1 MADLNTSNNK
11 ASSLLYLREDRI
23 KISLNNFF
31 EANRIFE
38 KEIFNNLDDEQLGMA
53 DIRCLLI
60 INLNP
65 GIIFNEL
72 LNILDIRKQSL
83 NRVLRSLLKKKF
95 IIIGSAHNI
104 KEIRNKEIQNVDKIF
119 ISSLFKKNKNYLGM
133 NRFKLISNYTKKEVV
148 VLGGISK
155 KNIKKL
161 RLINIT
167 EFAGIAFFE

>member
-1 MADLNTSNNK
+1 MINIYFYRNYVIVADLNTSNSK

-38 KEIFNNLDDEQLGMA
+38 KEIFNNLDGEQLGMA

-83 NRVLRSLLKKKF
+83 NRVLRSLLKEKF
-95 IIIGSAHNI
+95 IIQIINADDG
-104 KEIRNKEIQNVDKIF
+104 R
-119 ISSLFKKNKNYLGM
+119 KKNLYLTDTAKDKLNNVIKPLIDRLSKSYVKSGANAVQGFNMVVNSLIEKN
-133 NRFKLISNYTKKEVV
+133 NE
-148 VLGGISK
+148 
-155 KNIKKL
+155 
-161 RLINIT
+161 
-167 EFAGIAFFE
+167 

>member
-11 ASSLLYLREDRI
+11 VSSLLYLREDRI

-83 NRVLRSLLKKKF
+83 NRVLRSLLKEKF
-95 IIIGSAHNI
+95 II
-104 KEIRNKEIQNVDKIF
+104 QKIN
-119 ISSLFKKNKNYLGM
+119 SDDGRKKNLYLTDTAKDKLNNVIKPLIDRLSKSYVKSGANAVQGFNMVVNSLIEKN
-133 NRFKLISNYTKKEVV
+133 NE
-148 VLGGISK
+148 
-155 KNIKKL
+155 
-161 RLINIT
+161 
-167 EFAGIAFFE
+167 

>member
-1 MADLNTSNNK
+1 MINIYFYRNYVIVADLNTSSNK

-83 NRVLRSLLKKKF
+83 NRVLRSLLKEKF
-95 IIIGSAHNI
+95 II
-104 KEIRNKEIQNVDKIF
+104 QKIN
-119 ISSLFKKNKNYLGM
+119 SDDGRKKNLYLTDTAKDKLNNVIKPLIDRLSKSYVKSGANAVQGFNMVVNSLIEKN
-133 NRFKLISNYTKKEVV
+133 NE
-148 VLGGISK
+148 
-155 KNIKKL
+155 
-161 RLINIT
+161 
-167 EFAGIAFFE
+167 

>member
-1 MADLNTSNNK
+1 MIKIYFYRNYVIVADLNTSNNK

-83 NRVLRSLLKKKF
+83 NRVLRSLLKEKF
-95 IIIGSAHNI
+95 II
-104 KEIRNKEIQNVDKIF
+104 QKIN
-119 ISSLFKKNKNYLGM
+119 SDDGRKKNLYLTDTAKDKLNNVIKPLIDRLSKSYVKSGANAVQGFNMVVNSLIEKN
-133 NRFKLISNYTKKEVV
+133 NE
-148 VLGGISK
+148 
-155 KNIKKL
+155 
-161 RLINIT
+161 
-167 EFAGIAFFE
+167 

>member
-1 MADLNTSNNK
+1 MINIYFYRNYVIVADLNTSNSK

-83 NRVLRSLLKKKF
+83 NRVLRSLLKEKF
-95 IIIGSAHNI
+95 II
-104 KEIRNKEIQNVDKIF
+104 QKIN
-119 ISSLFKKNKNYLGM
+119 SDEGRKKNLYLTETAKDKLNNVIKPLIDRLSKSYVKSGANAVQGFNMVVNSLTEKN
-133 NRFKLISNYTKKEVV
+133 NE
-148 VLGGISK
+148 
-155 KNIKKL
+155 
-161 RLINIT
+161 
-167 EFAGIAFFE
+167 

>member
-1 MADLNTSNNK
+1 MINIYFYRNYVIVADLNTSNNK

-83 NRVLRSLLKKKF
+83 NRVLRSLLKEKF
-95 IIIGSAHNI
+95 II
-104 KEIRNKEIQNVDKIF
+104 QKIN
-119 ISSLFKKNKNYLGM
+119 SDDGRKKNSYLTDTATDKLNNVIKPLIDRLSKSYVKSGASAVQGFNMLVNSLIEKN
-133 NRFKLISNYTKKEVV
+133 NE
-148 VLGGISK
+148 
-155 KNIKKL
+155 
-161 RLINIT
+161 
-167 EFAGIAFFE
+167 

>member
-1 MADLNTSNNK
+1 MINIYFYRNYVIVADLNTSNSK

-83 NRVLRSLLKKKF
+83 NRVLRSLLKEKF
-95 IIIGSAHNI
+95 II
-104 KEIRNKEIQNVDKIF
+104 QKINADDGR
-119 ISSLFKKNKNYLGM
+119 KKNLYLTDTAKDKLNNVIKPLIDRLSKSYVKSGANAVQGFNMVVNSLIEKN
-133 NRFKLISNYTKKEVV
+133 NE
-148 VLGGISK
+148 
-155 KNIKKL
+155 
-161 RLINIT
+161 
-167 EFAGIAFFE
+167 

>member
-1 MADLNTSNNK
+1 MINIYFYRNYVIVADLNTSNSK

-38 KEIFNNLDDEQLGMA
+38 KEIFNNLDDEELGMA

-83 NRVLRSLLKKKF
+83 NRVLRILLKEKF
-95 IIIGSAHNI
+95 II
-104 KEIRNKEIQNVDKIF
+104 QKIN
-119 ISSLFKKNKNYLGM
+119 SDDGRKKNLYLTDVAKEKLNDVIKPLIDKLSKSYVKSGANAVQGFNMVVNSLTEKN
-133 NRFKLISNYTKKEVV
+133 NE
-148 VLGGISK
+148 
-155 KNIKKL
+155 
-161 RLINIT
+161 
-167 EFAGIAFFE
+167 

>member
-1 MADLNTSNNK
+1 MINIYFYRNYVIVADLNTSNSK

-38 KEIFNNLDDEQLGMA
+38 KEIFNNLDDEGLGMA

-83 NRVLRSLLKKKF
+83 NRVLRILLKEKF
-95 IIIGSAHNI
+95 II
-104 KEIRNKEIQNVDKIF
+104 QKIN
-119 ISSLFKKNKNYLGM
+119 SDDGRKKNLYLTDVAKDRLNDVIKPLIDKLSKSYVKSGANAVQGFNMVVNSLTEKN
-133 NRFKLISNYTKKEVV
+133 NE
-148 VLGGISK
+148 
-155 KNIKKL
+155 
-161 RLINIT
+161 
-167 EFAGIAFFE
+167 

>member
-1 MADLNTSNNK
+1 MADLNTSNSK

-83 NRVLRSLLKKKF
+83 NRVLRILLKEKF
-95 IIIGSAHNI
+95 II
-104 KEIRNKEIQNVDKIF
+104 QKIN
-119 ISSLFKKNKNYLGM
+119 SDDGRKKNLYLTDTAKDKLNNVIKPLIDRLSKSYVKSGANAVQGFNMVVNSLIEKN
-133 NRFKLISNYTKKEVV
+133 NE
-148 VLGGISK
+148 
-155 KNIKKL
+155 
-161 RLINIT
+161 
-167 EFAGIAFFE
+167 

>member
-1 MADLNTSNNK
+1 MINIYFYRNYVIVADLNTSNSK

-83 NRVLRSLLKKKF
+83 NRVLRNLLKENF
-95 IIIGSAHNI
+95 II
-104 KEIRNKEIQNVDKIF
+104 QKIN
-119 ISSLFKKNKNYLGM
+119 SDDGRKKNLYLTDTAKDKLNNVIKPLIDRLSKSYVKSGANAVQGFNMVVNSLIEKN
-133 NRFKLISNYTKKEVV
+133 NE
-148 VLGGISK
+148 
-155 KNIKKL
+155 
-161 RLINIT
+161 
-167 EFAGIAFFE
+167 

>member
-1 MADLNTSNNK
+1 MCIRDSIVADLNTSNSK

-38 KEIFNNLDDEQLGMA
+38 KEIFNNLDDEKLGIA

-60 INLNP
+60 ITLNP

-83 NRVLRSLLKKKF
+83 NRVLRSLLKEKF
-95 IIIGSAHNI
+95 II
-104 KEIRNKEIQNVDKIF
+104 QKINADDGR
-119 ISSLFKKNKNYLGM
+119 KKNLYLTDTAKDKLNNVIKPLIDRLSKSYVKSGANAVQGFNMVVNSLIEKN
-133 NRFKLISNYTKKEVV
+133 NE
-148 VLGGISK
+148 
-155 KNIKKL
+155 
-161 RLINIT
+161 
-167 EFAGIAFFE
+167 

>member
-1 MADLNTSNNK
+1 MINIYFYRNYVIVADLNTSNSK
-11 ASSLLYLREDRI
+11 VSSLLYLREDRI

-83 NRVLRSLLKKKF
+83 NRVLRSLLKEKF
-95 IIIGSAHNI
+95 II
-104 KEIRNKEIQNVDKIF
+104 QKINADDGR
-119 ISSLFKKNKNYLGM
+119 KKNLYLTDTAKDKLNNVIKPLIDRLSKSYVKSGANAVQGFNMVVNSLTEKN
-133 NRFKLISNYTKKEVV
+133 NE
-148 VLGGISK
+148 
-155 KNIKKL
+155 
-161 RLINIT
+161 
-167 EFAGIAFFE
+167 

>member
-1 MADLNTSNNK
+1 VADLNTSNNK

-83 NRVLRSLLKKKF
+83 NRVLRSLLKGKF
-95 IIIGSAHNI
+95 II
-104 KEIRNKEIQNVDKIF
+104 QKIN
-119 ISSLFKKNKNYLGM
+119 SDDGRKKNLYLTDTAKDKLNNVIKPLIDRLSKSYVKSGANAVQGFNMVVNSLIEKN
-133 NRFKLISNYTKKEVV
+133 NE
-148 VLGGISK
+148 
-155 KNIKKL
+155 
-161 RLINIT
+161 
-167 EFAGIAFFE
+167 

>member
-1 MADLNTSNNK
+1 MINIYFYRNYVIVADLNTSNSK

-38 KEIFNNLDDEQLGMA
+38 KEIFNNLDDEELGMA

-83 NRVLRSLLKKKF
+83 NRVLRILLKEKF
-95 IIIGSAHNI
+95 II
-104 KEIRNKEIQNVDKIF
+104 QKIN
-119 ISSLFKKNKNYLGM
+119 SNDGRKKNLYLTDVAKDKLNDVIKPLIDKLSKSYVKSGANAVQGFNMVVNSLTEKN
-133 NRFKLISNYTKKEVV
+133 NE
-148 VLGGISK
+148 
-155 KNIKKL
+155 
-161 RLINIT
+161 
-167 EFAGIAFFE
+167 

>member
-1 MADLNTSNNK
+1 MADLNTSNSK

-83 NRVLRSLLKKKF
+83 NRVLRSLLKEKF
-95 IIIGSAHNI
+95 II
-104 KEIRNKEIQNVDKIF
+104 QKIN
-119 ISSLFKKNKNYLGM
+119 SDDGRKKNLYLTDVAKEKLNDVIKPLIDKLSKSYVKSGANAVQGFNMVVNSLTEKN
-133 NRFKLISNYTKKEVV
+133 NE
-148 VLGGISK
+148 
-155 KNIKKL
+155 
-161 RLINIT
+161 
-167 EFAGIAFFE
+167 

>member
-1 MADLNTSNNK
+1 MINIYFYRNYVTMADLNTSNSK

-23 KISLNNFF
+23 KITLNNFF

-38 KEIFNNLDDEQLGMA
+38 KEIFNNLDDEELGIA

-83 NRVLRSLLKKKF
+83 NRVLRNLLKENF
-95 IIIGSAHNI
+95 II
-104 KEIRNKEIQNVDKIF
+104 QKIN
-119 ISSLFKKNKNYLGM
+119 SDDGRKKNLYLTDVAKDKLNDVIKPLIDRLSKSYVKSGANAVQGFNMVVNNLIEKN
-133 NRFKLISNYTKKEVV
+133 NE
-148 VLGGISK
+148 
-155 KNIKKL
+155 
-161 RLINIT
+161 
-167 EFAGIAFFE
+167 

>member
-1 MADLNTSNNK
+1 MINIYFYRNYVIVADLNTSNNK

-83 NRVLRSLLKKKF
+83 NRVLRSLLKEKF
-95 IIIGSAHNI
+95 II
-104 KEIRNKEIQNVDKIF
+104 QKIN
-119 ISSLFKKNKNYLGM
+119 SDDGRKKNLYLTDTATDKLNNVIKPLIDRLSKSYVKSGANAVQGFNMVVNSLIEKN
-133 NRFKLISNYTKKEVV
+133 NE
-148 VLGGISK
+148 
-155 KNIKKL
+155 
-161 RLINIT
+161 
-167 EFAGIAFFE
+167 

>member
-1 MADLNTSNNK
+1 MINIYFYRNYVIVADLNTSNSK

-38 KEIFNNLDDEQLGMA
+38 KEIFNNLDDEGLGMA

-83 NRVLRSLLKKKF
+83 NRVLRILLKEKF
-95 IIIGSAHNI
+95 II
-104 KEIRNKEIQNVDKIF
+104 QKIN
-119 ISSLFKKNKNYLGM
+119 SDDGRKKNLYLTDVAKEKLNDVIKPLIDKLSKSYVKSGANAVQGFNMVVNSLTEKN
-133 NRFKLISNYTKKEVV
+133 NE
-148 VLGGISK
+148 
-155 KNIKKL
+155 
-161 RLINIT
+161 
-167 EFAGIAFFE
+167 

>member
-1 MADLNTSNNK
+1 MADLNTSNSK

-38 KEIFNNLDDEQLGMA
+38 KEIFNNLDDEELGIA

-83 NRVLRSLLKKKF
+83 NRVLRILLKEKF
-95 IIIGSAHNI
+95 II
-104 KEIRNKEIQNVDKIF
+104 QKIN
-119 ISSLFKKNKNYLGM
+119 SDDGRKKNLYLTDTAKDKLNNVIKPLIDRLSKSYVKSGANAVQGFNIVVNNLIEKN
-133 NRFKLISNYTKKEVV
+133 NE
-148 VLGGISK
+148 
-155 KNIKKL
+155 
-161 RLINIT
+161 
-167 EFAGIAFFE
+167 

>member
-1 MADLNTSNNK
+1 MINIYFYRNYVIVADLNTSNNK

-38 KEIFNNLDDEQLGMA
+38 KEIFNNLDDEELGIA

-83 NRVLRSLLKKKF
+83 NRVLRILLKEKF
-95 IIIGSAHNI
+95 II
-104 KEIRNKEIQNVDKIF
+104 QKIN
-119 ISSLFKKNKNYLGM
+119 SDDGRKKNLYLTDVAKEKLNDVIKPLIDKLSKSYVKSGANAVQGFNMVVNSLTEKN
-133 NRFKLISNYTKKEVV
+133 NE
-148 VLGGISK
+148 
-155 KNIKKL
+155 
-161 RLINIT
+161 
-167 EFAGIAFFE
+167 

>member
-1 MADLNTSNNK
+1 MADLNTSSNK

-83 NRVLRSLLKKKF
+83 NRVLRSLLKEKF
-95 IIIGSAHNI
+95 II
-104 KEIRNKEIQNVDKIF
+104 QKINADDGR
-119 ISSLFKKNKNYLGM
+119 KKNLYLTDTAKDKLNNVIKPLIDRLSKSYVKSGANAVQGFNMVVNSLIEKN
-133 NRFKLISNYTKKEVV
+133 NE
-148 VLGGISK
+148 
-155 KNIKKL
+155 
-161 RLINIT
+161 
-167 EFAGIAFFE
+167 

>member
-1 MADLNTSNNK
+1 MADLNTSNSK

-38 KEIFNNLDDEQLGMA
+38 KEIFNNLDDEKLGMA

-83 NRVLRSLLKKKF
+83 NRVLRILLKEKF
-95 IIIGSAHNI
+95 II
-104 KEIRNKEIQNVDKIF
+104 QKIN
-119 ISSLFKKNKNYLGM
+119 SDDGRKKNLYLTDVAKEKLNDVIKPLIDKLSKSYVKSGANAVQGFNMVVNSLIEKN
-133 NRFKLISNYTKKEVV
+133 NE
-148 VLGGISK
+148 
-155 KNIKKL
+155 
-161 RLINIT
+161 
-167 EFAGIAFFE
+167 

>member
-1 MADLNTSNNK
+1 MINIYFYHNYVIVADLNTSNSK

-38 KEIFNNLDDEQLGMA
+38 KEIFNNLDDEELGIA

-83 NRVLRSLLKKKF
+83 NRVLRILLKEKF
-95 IIIGSAHNI
+95 II
-104 KEIRNKEIQNVDKIF
+104 QKIN
-119 ISSLFKKNKNYLGM
+119 SDDGRKKNLYLTDVAKEKLNDVIKPLIDKLSKSYVKSGANAVQGFNMVVNSLTEKN
-133 NRFKLISNYTKKEVV
+133 NE
-148 VLGGISK
+148 
-155 KNIKKL
+155 
-161 RLINIT
+161 
-167 EFAGIAFFE
+167 

>member
-1 MADLNTSNNK
+1 MINIYFYRNYVIVADLNTSNNK

-83 NRVLRSLLKKKF
+83 NRVLRSLLEEKF
-95 IIIGSAHNI
+95 II
-104 KEIRNKEIQNVDKIF
+104 QKIN
-119 ISSLFKKNKNYLGM
+119 SDDGRKKNLYLTDTAKD
-133 NRFKLISNYTKKEVV
+133 KLNNVIKPLIDRLSKSYVKSGANAVQGFNMVV
-148 VLGGISK
+148 NS
-155 KNIKKL
+155 
-161 RLINIT
+161 LIEINN
-167 EFAGIAFFE
+167 E

>member
-1 MADLNTSNNK
+1 MINIYFYHNYVIVADLNTSNSK

-95 IIIGSAHNI
+95 II
-104 KEIRNKEIQNVDKIF
+104 QKIN
-119 ISSLFKKNKNYLGM
+119 SDDGRKKNLYLTDVAKDKLNDVIKPLIDRLSKSYVKSGANAVQGFNMVVNSLTEKN
-133 NRFKLISNYTKKEVV
+133 NE
-148 VLGGISK
+148 
-155 KNIKKL
+155 
-161 RLINIT
+161 
-167 EFAGIAFFE
+167 

>member
-1 MADLNTSNNK
+1 MINIYFYRNYVIVADLNTSNSK

-83 NRVLRSLLKKKF
+83 NRVLRSLLKEKF
-95 IIIGSAHNI
+95 II
-104 KEIRNKEIQNVDKIF
+104 QKINADDGR
-119 ISSLFKKNKNYLGM
+119 KKNLYLTDTAKDKLSNVIKPLIDRLSKSYVKSGANAVQGFNMVVNSLIEKN
-133 NRFKLISNYTKKEVV
+133 NE
-148 VLGGISK
+148 
-155 KNIKKL
+155 
-161 RLINIT
+161 
-167 EFAGIAFFE
+167 

>member
-1 MADLNTSNNK
+1 MINIYFYRNYVIVADLNTSNNK

-83 NRVLRSLLKKKF
+83 NRVLRSLLKEKF
-95 IIIGSAHNI
+95 II
-104 KEIRNKEIQNVDKIF
+104 QKIN
-119 ISSLFKKNKNYLGM
+119 SDDGRKKNLYLTDTAKDKLNNVIKPLIDRLSKSYVKSGANAVQGFNIVVNSLIEKN
-133 NRFKLISNYTKKEVV
+133 NE
-148 VLGGISK
+148 
-155 KNIKKL
+155 
-161 RLINIT
+161 
-167 EFAGIAFFE
+167 

>member
-1 MADLNTSNNK
+1 MADLNTSNSK

-38 KEIFNNLDDEQLGMA
+38 KEIFNNLDDEELGIA

-83 NRVLRSLLKKKF
+83 NRVLRSLLKEKF
-95 IIIGSAHNI
+95 II
-104 KEIRNKEIQNVDKIF
+104 QKIN
-119 ISSLFKKNKNYLGM
+119 SDDGRKKNLYLTDTAKDKLNNVIKPLIDRLSKSYVKSGANAVQGFNMVVNSLIEKN
-133 NRFKLISNYTKKEVV
+133 NE
-148 VLGGISK
+148 
-155 KNIKKL
+155 
-161 RLINIT
+161 
-167 EFAGIAFFE
+167 

>member
-1 MADLNTSNNK
+1 MADLNTSNSK

-38 KEIFNNLDDEQLGMA
+38 KEIFNNLDDEELGIA

-83 NRVLRSLLKKKF
+83 NRVLRSLLKEKF
-95 IIIGSAHNI
+95 II
-104 KEIRNKEIQNVDKIF
+104 QKIN
-119 ISSLFKKNKNYLGM
+119 SDDGRKKNLYLTDVAKEKLNDVIKPLIDKLSKSYVKSGANAVQGFNMVVNSLIEKN
-133 NRFKLISNYTKKEVV
+133 NE
-148 VLGGISK
+148 
-155 KNIKKL
+155 
-161 RLINIT
+161 
-167 EFAGIAFFE
+167 

>member
-1 MADLNTSNNK
+1 MINIYFYRNYVIVADLNTSNSK

-38 KEIFNNLDDEQLGMA
+38 KEIFNNLDDEKLGIA

-83 NRVLRSLLKKKF
+83 NRVLRSLLKEKF
-95 IIIGSAHNI
+95 II
-104 KEIRNKEIQNVDKIF
+104 QKIN
-119 ISSLFKKNKNYLGM
+119 SDDGRKKNLYLTDVAKEKLNDVIKPLIDKLSKSYVKSGANAVQGFNMVVNSLTEKN
-133 NRFKLISNYTKKEVV
+133 NE
-148 VLGGISK
+148 
-155 KNIKKL
+155 
-161 RLINIT
+161 
-167 EFAGIAFFE
+167 

>member
-1 MADLNTSNNK
+1 VADLNTSSNK

-72 LNILDIRKQSL
+72 LIILDIRKQSL
-83 NRVLRSLLKKKF
+83 NRVLRSLLKEKF
-95 IIIGSAHNI
+95 II
-104 KEIRNKEIQNVDKIF
+104 QKIN
-119 ISSLFKKNKNYLGM
+119 SDDGRKKNLYLTDTAKDKLNNVIKPLIDRLSKSYVKSGANAVQGFNMVVNSLIEKN
-133 NRFKLISNYTKKEVV
+133 NE
-148 VLGGISK
+148 
-155 KNIKKL
+155 
-161 RLINIT
+161 
-167 EFAGIAFFE
+167 

>member
-1 MADLNTSNNK
+1 MINIYFYRNYVIVADLNTSNNK

-83 NRVLRSLLKKKF
+83 NRVLRSLLKEKF
-95 IIIGSAHNI
+95 II
-104 KEIRNKEIQNVDKIF
+104 QKIN
-119 ISSLFKKNKNYLGM
+119 SDDGRKKNLYLTDTAKDKLNNVIKPLIDRLSKSYVKSGANAVQGFNMVVNSLTEKN
-133 NRFKLISNYTKKEVV
+133 NE
-148 VLGGISK
+148 
-155 KNIKKL
+155 
-161 RLINIT
+161 
-167 EFAGIAFFE
+167 

>member
-1 MADLNTSNNK
+1 MADLNTSNSK

-38 KEIFNNLDDEQLGMA
+38 KEIFNNLDDEELGIA

-83 NRVLRSLLKKKF
+83 NRVLRILLKEKF
-95 IIIGSAHNI
+95 II
-104 KEIRNKEIQNVDKIF
+104 QKIN
-119 ISSLFKKNKNYLGM
+119 SDDGRKKNLYLTDVAKN
-133 NRFKLISNYTKKEVV
+133 KLNDVIKPLIDKLSKSYVKSGANAVQGFNMVV
-148 VLGGISK
+148 NSLIE
-155 KNIKKL
+155 KN
-161 RLINIT
+161 N
-167 EFAGIAFFE
+167 E

>member
-1 MADLNTSNNK
+1 MINIYFYRNYVIVADLNTSSNK

-38 KEIFNNLDDEQLGMA
+38 KEIFNNLDDEELGMA

-83 NRVLRSLLKKKF
+83 NRVLRILLKEKF
-95 IIIGSAHNI
+95 II
-104 KEIRNKEIQNVDKIF
+104 QKIN
-119 ISSLFKKNKNYLGM
+119 SDDGRKKNLYLTDVAKD
-133 NRFKLISNYTKKEVV
+133 KLNDVIKPLIDKLSKSYVKSGANAVQGFNMVV
-148 VLGGISK
+148 NSLIK
-155 KNIKKL
+155 KN
-161 RLINIT
+161 N
-167 EFAGIAFFE
+167 E

>member
-83 NRVLRSLLKKKF
+83 NRVLRSLLKEKF
-95 IIIGSAHNI
+95 II
-104 KEIRNKEIQNVDKIF
+104 QKIN
-119 ISSLFKKNKNYLGM
+119 SDDGRKKNLYLTDTAKDKLNNVIKPLIDRLSKSYVKSGANAVQGFNMVVNSLIEKN
-133 NRFKLISNYTKKEVV
+133 NE
-148 VLGGISK
+148 
-155 KNIKKL
+155 
-161 RLINIT
+161 
-167 EFAGIAFFE
+167 

>member
-1 MADLNTSNNK
+1 MINIYFYRNYVIMADLNTSNSK

-38 KEIFNNLDDEQLGMA
+38 KEIFNNLDDEELGIA

-83 NRVLRSLLKKKF
+83 NRVLRILLKEKF
-95 IIIGSAHNI
+95 II
-104 KEIRNKEIQNVDKIF
+104 QKIN
-119 ISSLFKKNKNYLGM
+119 SNDGRKKNLYLTDVAKDKLNDVIKPLIDKLSKSYVKSGANAVQGFNMVVNNLIEKN
-133 NRFKLISNYTKKEVV
+133 NE
-148 VLGGISK
+148 
-155 KNIKKL
+155 
-161 RLINIT
+161 
-167 EFAGIAFFE
+167 

>member
-1 MADLNTSNNK
+1 MADLNTSNSK

-83 NRVLRSLLKKKF
+83 NRVLRSLLKEKF
-95 IIIGSAHNI
+95 II
-104 KEIRNKEIQNVDKIF
+104 QKIN
-119 ISSLFKKNKNYLGM
+119 SDDGRKKNLYLTDTAKDKLNNVIKPLIDRLSKSYVKSGANAVQGFNMVVNSLTEKN
-133 NRFKLISNYTKKEVV
+133 NE
-148 VLGGISK
+148 
-155 KNIKKL
+155 
-161 RLINIT
+161 
-167 EFAGIAFFE
+167 

>member
-1 MADLNTSNNK
+1 MADLNTSNSK

-53 DIRCLLI
+53 DIICLLI

-83 NRVLRSLLKKKF
+83 NRVLRSLLKEKF
-95 IIIGSAHNI
+95 II
-104 KEIRNKEIQNVDKIF
+104 QKIN
-119 ISSLFKKNKNYLGM
+119 SDDGRKKNLYLTDTAKDKLNNVIKPLIDRLSKSYVKSGANAVQGFNMVVNSLIEKN
-133 NRFKLISNYTKKEVV
+133 NE
-148 VLGGISK
+148 
-155 KNIKKL
+155 
-161 RLINIT
+161 
-167 EFAGIAFFE
+167 